1 MLRPATFRVGEDEA
15 ERQGMRYALLLIGL
29 AVAATAATYVRYE
42 SLDPCD
48 WMEQD
53 LARQS
58 GLPPIVV
65 RARIQAEFLLE
76 GITEPTATDCLSGWW
91 EIRAEGLGEGT

>member
-1 MLRPATFRVGEDEA
+1 
-15 ERQGMRYALLLIGL
+15 MRYALLLIGL

-58 GLPPIVV
+58 GLPLIAV
-65 RARIQAEFLLE
+65 RARILLE
-76 GITEPTATDCLSGWW
+76 FGLKGITDPTVYDCLSEWW
-91 EIRAEGLGEGT
+91 EIRAEGLTEGT

>member
-1 MLRPATFRVGEDEA
+1 
-15 ERQGMRYALLLIGL
+15 MRYALLVIGL
-29 AVAATAATYVRYE
+29 AVAATVATYARYE

-58 GLPPIVV
+58 GLPLIVV
-65 RARIQAEFLLE
+65 RARIRAEFLLE
-76 GITEPTATDCLSGWW
+76 GITEPTAADCLSRWW
-91 EIRAEGLGEGT
+91 EIRADGLTEGT